1 MTRKSQIEVKNK
13 LISIVKQDEQD
24 YISLTDIVRGE
35 EGPDYIRNWMRNR
48 NTVEFIGLWETL
60 NNPNF
65 KPVEFDTFRKQARL
79 NSFNLTPKKWIE
91 ATNAIGLI
99 SKSGR
104 YGGNYAHKALAFEF
118 GSWISPMFKLL
129 LIKEYQRLKEIESNE
144 YNLEWNVKR
153 ILTKTNYQIHSD
165 AEKNC
170 MLPEKNYEKD
180 KEWLIYAEEADL
192 LNVALFECTAKDWR
206 AANPDEA
213 KKGLNIRDFANI
225 IELVVLANLEN
236 INSILIRNPI
246 DKPERYHQLK
256 KIVQIQ
262 LKSLDEK
269 VFMNALKKV
278 SNDIYNEKKNKPG
291 QTTKR
296 QSIAFMQKTAFSYH
310 QQYIFGET

>member
-1 MTRKSQIEVKNK
+1 MASKSQIEVENK

-24 YISLTDIVRGE
+24 YISLTDMVKGE
-35 EGPDYIRNWMRNR
+35 EGSDHIRNWMRNR

-65 KPVEFDTFRKQARL
+65 KPVEFDTFRKQAGL

-104 YGGNYAHKALAFEF
+104 YGGTYAHKDLAFEF

-129 LIKEYQRLKEIESNE
+129 LIKEYQRLKEIESNQ

-153 ILTKTNYQIHSD
+153 ILSKTNYQIHTD
-165 AEKNC
+165 AIKDC
-170 MLPEKNYEKD
+170 ILPEKNYDKD

-192 LNVALFECTAKDWR
+192 LNVALFKSTAKDWR
-206 AANPDEA
+206 EVNPDKA
-213 KKGLNIRDFANI
+213 KKGLNIRDFASIN
-225 IELVVLANLEN
+225 ELVVLANLEN
-236 INSILIRNPI
+236 LNSILIRNKV
-246 DKPERYHQLK
+246 DKEQRYRQLRD
-256 KIVQIQ
+256 IVKIQ

-269 VFMNALKKV
+269 DFMKALKKV
-278 SNDIYNEKKNKPG
+278 SDDIYIDNKNKL
-291 QTTKR
+291 K
-296 QSIAFMQKTAFSYH
+296 
-310 QQYIFGET
+310 